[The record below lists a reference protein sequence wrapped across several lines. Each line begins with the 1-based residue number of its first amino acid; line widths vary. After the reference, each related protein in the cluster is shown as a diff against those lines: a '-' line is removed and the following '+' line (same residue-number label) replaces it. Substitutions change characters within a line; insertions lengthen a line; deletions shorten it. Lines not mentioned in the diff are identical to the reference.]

1 MAYDLL
7 PIKVMEVVKIGP
19 ALRHIVQ
26 MGLQSRVLGHYRH
39 FGDVELMVIKMMCRM
54 RMKVMVIIIT
64 IFLTCKSL

>member
-1 MAYDLL
+1 
-7 PIKVMEVVKIGP
+7 MEVVKIGP

-39 FGDVELMVIKMMCRM
+39 FGDVELMVIMMMCRM
-54 RMKVMVIIIT
+54 RMKVLVIITT

>member
-26 MGLQSRVLGHYRH
+26 MGLQSRVLGHYCH
-39 FGDVELMVIKMMCRM
+39 FGDGDHVDVQDGDEGVGNRKR
-54 RMKVMVIIIT
+54 
-64 IFLTCKSL
+64 

>member
-7 PIKVMEVVKIGP
+7 PIKVMEVFKIGP

-39 FGDVELMVIKMMCRM
+39 FGDVELMV
-54 RMKVMVIIIT
+54 T
-64 IFLTCKSL
+64 I

>member
-7 PIKVMEVVKIGP
+7 PIKVMEVFQIGS

-39 FGDVELMVIKMMCRM
+39 FGDVELMVIMMMCRM

-64 IFLTCKSL
+64 ICLTCKSL